1 MVAEAV
7 AVLTAHF
14 ATAQTDLFTL
24 ADMVALVVAL
34 VALVVMADSNTIT
47 QAMLAA
53 QQMVVQ
59 QVAGEAVRVGTQR
72 TLEVVE
78 VMVLVVQAKAV

>member
-1 MVAEAV
+1 VVEV
-7 AVLTAHF
+7 E
-14 ATAQTDLFTL
+14 
-24 ADMVALVVAL
+24 VALEMQAL

-72 TLEVVE
+72 TLKVVE